1 MSCYKSSIEA
11 LQQLLNLGTSDRK
24 IGDKVENS
32 LAGCRITKT
41 SNEIS
46 YMRNGIEYCF
56 VEVTCSNG
64 TQYGLQAYGEEAN
77 QLYKEANRCIMCGSI
92 PREPKR
98 SAIVEESID
107 GKNYV
112 FDSMGCALIFK
123 RLRNVMGEDA
133 VALIV

>member
-1 MSCYKSSIEA
+1 MSCYKSSFNA
-11 LQQLLNLGTSDRK
+11 LQQLLHLGTSDRK
-24 IGDKVENS
+24 IGEKMKKS
-32 LAGCRITKT
+32 LAGCQITKT
-41 SNEIS
+41 SSEIS

-56 VEVTCSNG
+56 VEVTCSDG

-77 QLYKEANRCIMCGSI
+77 QLYKEAYRCIMCGST

-112 FDSMGCALIFK
+112 FDSNGALIFK
-123 RLRNVMGEDA
+123 RLRNVMGEES
-133 VALIV
+133 VALLA

>member
-1 MSCYKSSIEA
+1 M
-11 LQQLLNLGTSDRK
+11 
-24 IGDKVENS
+24 ENN

-56 VEVTCSNG
+56 VEVTCSDG
-64 TQYGLQAYGEEAN
+64 TQYGLQAYGQEAN

-112 FDSMGCALIFK
+112 FDSNGCALIFR
-123 RLRNVMGEDA
+123 RLRNVMGEES
-133 VALIV
+133 VALLA

>member
-11 LQQLLNLGTSDRK
+11 LQQLLHLGASDRK
-24 IGDKVENS
+24 IGDKMENN

-56 VEVTCSNG
+56 VEVTCSDG

-107 GKNYV
+107 GINYV
-112 FDSMGCALIFK
+112 FDSNGCALIF
-123 RLRNVMGEDA
+123 RGSEM
-133 VALIV
+133 

>member
-1 MSCYKSSIEA
+1 
-11 LQQLLNLGTSDRK
+11 
-24 IGDKVENS
+24 
-32 LAGCRITKT
+32 
-41 SNEIS
+41 
-46 YMRNGIEYCF
+46 MRNGIEYCF
-56 VEVTCSNG
+56 VEVTCSDG
-64 TQYGLQAYGEEAN
+64 TQYGLQAYGEAN
-77 QLYKEANRCIMCGSI
+77 QLYKEAYKCILCGST